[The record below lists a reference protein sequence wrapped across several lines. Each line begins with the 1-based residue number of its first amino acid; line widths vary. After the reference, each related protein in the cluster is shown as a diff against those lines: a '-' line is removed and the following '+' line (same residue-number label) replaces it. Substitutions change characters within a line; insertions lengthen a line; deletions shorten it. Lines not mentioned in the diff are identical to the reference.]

1 MKRNRN
7 IAQRGSASP
16 SPTMR
21 FFRNILEPS
30 SGGTGNMLKEP
41 SPTLSANPNWA
52 MGHISASYRDKLMS
66 HLVDDETCRRGNETG
81 DHNLEVTRSSK
92 ETSKIAIGNCY

>member
-52 MGHISASYRDKLMS
+52 MVDRKLPNGAARNNPRKATAKARLIPGQPAQIAVFERSGSRGLYVASYP
-66 HLVDDETCRRGNETG
+66 
-81 DHNLEVTRSSK
+81 
-92 ETSKIAIGNCY
+92 